1 MWLGKP
7 ESAEAI
13 FNDLF
18 NEVRS
23 AAPAA
28 QLSYNLRCRLERVE
42 FRSRSEICSRYRSLN
57 RNKKKQ
63 LFSLRKLPCGCE
75 VSGHCVCKEMPVIQ
89 FE

>member
-1 MWLGKP
+1 VLPKIFSLADLKPKRRSLLSKMWLGKP

-57 RNKKKQ
+57 RNKKNNC
-63 LFSLRKLPCGCE
+63 SL
-75 VSGHCVCKEMPVIQ
+75 
-89 FE
+89 